1 MPCAPAPSP
10 STGTCTPTRLLE
22 ADPSPAGCRA
32 GRRGQPPQV
41 PGLRT
46 LPPGDGAALAA
57 RLAKMPCHAQCGH
70 RGHTNW
76 EGRRA
81 ESFNEL
87 PCRSSNRLTLFTEIL
102 LMRCL
107 SEGSP

>member
-46 LPPGDGAALAA
+46 LPRVMGLPWPRDLPRCPVTRSAGIVDTLIGKGDEQRALTSYLVVA
-57 RLAKMPCHAQCGH
+57 
-70 RGHTNW
+70 
-76 EGRRA
+76 
-81 ESFNEL
+81 
-87 PCRSSNRLTLFTEIL
+87 LT
-102 LMRCL
+102 
-107 SEGSP
+107 G